1 MLSVKDRKCKVFLS
15 ELALYSYMIMFYKHG
30 YIYYIKIIPP
40 SPLGRN
46 FFSNILLVDAVEGG
60 RWVSGGLNIYIYIHS

>member
-40 SPLGRN
+40 PLSEEI
-46 FFSNILLVDAVEGG
+46 FFPNILLVDAVEGG
-60 RWVSGGLNIYIYIHS
+60 WVSGGLNIYI